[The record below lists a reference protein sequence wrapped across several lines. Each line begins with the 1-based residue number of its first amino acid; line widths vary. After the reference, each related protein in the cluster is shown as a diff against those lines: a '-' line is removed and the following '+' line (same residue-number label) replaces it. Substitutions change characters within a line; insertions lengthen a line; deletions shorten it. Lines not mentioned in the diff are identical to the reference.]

1 MKHRVLVSLL
11 SLTLL
16 SGGALAGCKKNT
28 AASSSSESTVTSS
41 FDKFNPVSTAN
52 KDGKTI
58 TLSQTALTLAV
69 GKTSVL
75 ATTLSDGLSGAITWG
90 SSDDAVATV
99 AANGKV
105 TAVAGGVCKISAYL
119 NGASAVCDVTVIS
132 GTIAFNGESTLE
144 VGAEL
149 LIQPTVTSGLKDHTM
164 NFAFPA
170 DKAAEYGAIVT
181 LPTKVA
187 GVVGITIKGKA
198 EGTAKIHA
206 CMAADEN
213 VGIDITITVI
223 AAKPTVSEFFDGF
236 TAKNYTIESK
246 LVSEDD
252 FDDDSF
258 DVKTADSA
266 KFKTASGE
274 TAYVYNAKRTEK
286 AITSQLNGADIWKK
300 AGIAVDKNGNAG
312 YLLRDATSGAITA
325 DPAGRI
331 VTDNGFPGADD
342 FDGDKKTFSSSPIFE
357 GINAMN
363 PDWASGIEKA
373 DDNTYEISFDGT
385 DADYLD
391 FETVFTLWN
400 IFDPV
405 GSTSVSG
412 DGVTLGTIAQSVKIT
427 LKIVDNKD
435 IIVKL
440 SSDAFTLGTE
450 STKYRVMSYI
460 KDIGTTA
467 QAADFAAAA
476 GNADLEFAL
485 PTLNSE
491 IAYVKGVYDGFG
503 SYIDYQNNY
512 VKYTKASG
520 GNGYAY
526 YNNIITPD
534 YMYFGA
540 YDDTFRADYLKGAG
554 TAFPATKYGT
564 VYYVNSTDNKVHSA
578 SVDNSSA
585 AYSIV
590 AGTDAVYTVKDSSG
604 NVVNDASGNPVQATW
619 NDGGKYDVYQGSHIG
634 NSCFNTDDNGVAWY
648 LLSDEAET
656 QGFQGYTTKYHH
668 TSATAALDSATKDLV
683 DMASMKDLADYCI
696 DNNVGGIATVV
707 TKADYSG
714 GWFGMS
720 IDTTKDAT
728 TAAITSADIVLALT
742 PTWGNYAFPD
752 GLASA
757 EYHSLG
763 TAKDAALETALGTTY
778 VKHAA

>member
-28 AASSSSESTVTSS
+28 TASSSSESVVTSS
-41 FDKFNPVSTAN
+41 FDKYNPVSTAN

-58 TLSQTALTLAV
+58 TLSQTALTLSI

-170 DKAAEYGAIVT
+170 DKATEYGAIVT
-181 LPTKVA
+181 LPTKVT
-187 GVVGITIKGKA
+187 GLVGITVKGKA
-198 EGTAKIHA
+198 EGTVKLHA
-206 CMAADEN
+206 SMTADEN

-223 AAKPTVSEFFDGF
+223 AAKPTVSQFFEGF

-246 LVSEDD
+246 LVSEED

-258 DVKTADSA
+258 DVKTAESL
-266 KFKTASGE
+266 KVKTTAGE
-274 TAYVYNAKRTEK
+274 NSYVYNAKRTEK
-286 AITSQLNGADIWKK
+286 AITSQLNGSDIWNK

-312 YLLRDATSGAITA
+312 YLLRDATSGAISA

-331 VTDNGFPGADD
+331 VTDNGFVGVND
-342 FDGDKKTFSSSPIFE
+342 FDGDKETFSTSPLFE
-357 GINAMN
+357 GINAIN
-363 PDWASGIEKA
+363 PDWASNIEKA

-391 FETVFTLWN
+391 FETAYTLWN

-405 GSTSVSG
+405 GSSSISG
-412 DGVTLGTIAQSVKIT
+412 DSVNLGTIAQAVKIT
-427 LKIVDNKD
+427 LKIVDGKD

-440 SSDAFTLGTE
+440 SSDAFTLGTDAK
-450 STKYRVMSYI
+450 KYRVMGYI

-467 QAADFAAAA
+467 QAADFAAVA

-485 PTLNSE
+485 PTLNADVQLAKQYFDNHDDYISVNALNSGVKDTSGAT
-491 IAYVKGVYDGFG
+491 IYVDYNDYITKDYLFFG
-503 SYIDYQNNY
+503 DYNAA
-512 VKYTKASG
+512 V
-520 GNGYAY
+520 
-526 YNNIITPD
+526 
-534 YMYFGA
+534 
-540 YDDTFRADYLKGAG
+540 RADYKAQ
-554 TAFPATKYGT
+554 TNADFPAAKYGT
-564 VYYVNSTDNKVHSA
+564 VYYVNSTDNKVHVA
-578 SVDNSSA
+578 SVDSSA
-585 AYSIV
+585 VPYTIV
-590 AGTDAVYTVKDSSG
+590 SGTDKLATA
-604 NVVNDASGNPVQATW
+604 NDGTQLTW
-619 NDGGKYDVYQGSHIG
+619 NDGGSYDYYQANNFGYSYFSTD
-634 NSCFNTDDNGVAWY
+634 NSGVNWY
-648 LLSDEAET
+648 LLSSDLQACPFD
-656 QGFQGYTTKYHH
+656 Q
-668 TSATAALDSATKDLV
+668 SATAMYHSTEAIAALNSMSMDVGFSDLSAMGTYLLQEIP
-683 DMASMKDLADYCI
+683 SLAA
-696 DNNVGGIATVV
+696 VATGM
-707 TKADYSG
+707 SG
-714 GWFGMS
+714 GWLGM
-720 IDTTKDAT
+720 TVTKNTDAT
-728 TAAITSADIVLALT
+728 SGDVTSLNVTIGITPIFAPGYGFNGGAFQFEYNNIGDAKCAD
-742 PTWGNYAFPD
+742 
-752 GLASA
+752 
-757 EYHSLG
+757 
-763 TAKDAALETALGTTY
+763 LETALGTTC